1 MLELLMSKGF
11 MIWLELSIFVW
22 ALVYRN
28 SIILY
33 IKDLFGGYLRRPPKD
48 KDETPKE
55 DK

>member
-11 MIWLELSIFVW
+11 MIWLEFSIFVW

-33 IKDLFGGYLRRPPKD
+33 IKDLLGGYAGKKPKD